1 MKWLNVGIFPLH
13 QINSSTIWA
22 TWRLFWGVL
31 GYFWTDL
38 KVLSIIGKPF
48 YWLFIGLIQFYRK
61 VISPYT
67 PASCRY
73 SPTCSEYSLE
83 AIKKYGYTE
92 QRYYQLLKQYHLGGA
107 VALSDKKRGSDKQP
121 VRTREA
127 VNQTIRLRFLDP
139 FASVGVI
146 SQKLKQIGYNV
157 SKRSV
162 ERTITDYGLQK
173 KRIR

>member
-1 MKWLNVGIFPLH
+1 MLFCILNIFIFTAIYKFSLFNVESMSISIPGIKQRDFVIDQKDSLCKKLSMLIEGH
-13 QINSSTIWA
+13 CTI
-22 TWRLFWGVL
+22 GV
-31 GYFWTDL
+31 
-38 KVLSIIGKPF
+38 K
-48 YWLFIGLIQFYRK
+48 
-61 VISPYT
+61 
-67 PASCRY
+67 
-73 SPTCSEYSLE
+73 E

-92 QRYYQLLKQYHLGGA
+92 QRYYQLLKQYHQGGA
-107 VALSDKKRGSDKQP
+107 GALTNNKPGSDKQP

-139 FASVGVI
+139 FASAGVI
-146 SQKLKQIGYNV
+146 AQKLKQIGYSV